1 MADGD
6 TRSLPAA
13 AQAAL
18 RNRAVRAVL
27 DGMTQAQAA
36 RVFGVHHNA
45 VNRWVKRYRQG
56 GWDGLAERRRGRRP
70 GDQAALSEPQQQEI
84 IALVRD
90 ATPDQL
96 GLAGFLWT
104 REAVAELIAQRY
116 GLLLARTTV
125 GGYLRGWGF
134 SPQRPQRR
142 ALEQNPGAVRRWLAE
157 TYPAIRAQAKREG
170 GMVVWLDEMGIRS
183 DAAAGRSWAPVGQ
196 TPVIKGTGKRFRV
209 NMISAISNAGML
221 RFRLFTGSFSGP
233 VFIDFLRRLLR
244 DCSGRKVHLI
254 VDGHPVHRA
263 KAVSAWVG
271 RHGERI
277 QLHFLPGYSPE
288 LNPVELLN
296 HDVKANAAGR
306 RRPRS
311 AHELRDE
318 LRVSVSSPASASG
331 LGPLLQSP
339 DDSICRCLMITPFA
353 CPGDTTMILD
363 TWSPPTRGTVPSIVR
378 FSASVAGFR
387 PTSVTDKTTPSRS
400 AGGQQAA
407 NTLQPTGSS
416 RGGVPLM
423 VEKQAGAGS

>member
-1 MADGD
+1 MADED

-18 RNRAVRAVL
+18 RTRAVRAVL
-27 DGMTQAQAA
+27 EGMTQAEAA

-45 VNRWVKRYRQG
+45 VNRWIKRYREG
-56 GWDGLAERRRGRRP
+56 GWAGLGERRRGRRP
-70 GDQAALSEPQQQEI
+70 GEQAALTELQQQELMV
-84 IALVRD
+84 LVRD

-104 REAVAELIAQRY
+104 REAVAELIGQRS
-116 GLLLARTTV
+116 GLGLARSTV

-142 ALEQNPGAVRRWLAE
+142 ALEQNPAAVARWLAE
-157 TYPAIRAQAKREG
+157 TYPAIRAQARREG
-170 GMVVWLDEMGIRS
+170 GVVLWLDEMGVRS

-196 TPVIKGTGKRFRV
+196 TPVIKRTGKRFRV

-221 RFRLFTGSFSGP
+221 RFRLFVGSFTGA
-233 VFIDFLRRLLR
+233 VFIDFLGRLLR
-244 DCSGRKVHLI
+244 DCGGRKVHLI

-271 RHGERI
+271 RHADRI
-277 QLHFLPGYSPE
+277 ELHFLPGYSPE

-311 AHELRDE
+311 AGELRDE
-318 LRVSVSSPASASG
+318 LRGYLRRRQRQPEV
-331 LGPLLQSP
+331 L
-339 DDSICRCLMITPFA
+339 
-353 CPGDTTMILD
+353 
-363 TWSPPTRGTVPSIVR
+363 VR
-378 FSASVAGFR
+378 FFNH
-387 PTSVTDKTTPSRS
+387 PSTRY
-400 AGGQQAA
+400 AA
-407 NTLQPTGSS
+407 
-416 RGGVPLM
+416 
-423 VEKQAGAGS
+423 AA